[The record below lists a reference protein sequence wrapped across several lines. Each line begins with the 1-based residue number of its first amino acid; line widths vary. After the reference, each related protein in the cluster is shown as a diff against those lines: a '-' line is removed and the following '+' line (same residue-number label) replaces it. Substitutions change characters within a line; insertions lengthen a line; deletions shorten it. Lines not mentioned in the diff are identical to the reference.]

1 MHGLWCPQRHRC
13 SPGSALSGAAGRWVP
28 GRAGRRAPQWVT
40 APRSLP
46 PALAPPPC
54 SPLFQLMRGRP
65 RALPH
70 RRRAGNPRRHPRESH
85 SGYGHSGQGGR
96 STRSRRP
103 DSGGGDARPLGTPQ
117 WVHSGRACTTVTRA
131 RRRAGRRGLGATGL
145 CSTAACWGV
154 ASAGLRLYRGE
165 WYGLTPRRRD
175 RCLTVPAG
183 EAGCAAATAAWA
195 TCSRW
200 DQHRDTAVCEC
211 AAEWAPGRVAGS
223 AAASRGRGAVVR
235 LGAHVD
241 ARSHACVW

>member
-1 MHGLWCPQRHRC
+1 MPCMAHGVLRNTGAH
-13 SPGSALSGAAGRWVP
+13 PGAPSVALLVDGCQAGPVGGLLSGSQH
-28 GRAGRRAPQWVT
+28 RARCRLHCP
-40 APRSLP
+40 PR
-46 PALAPPPC
+46 PC

-85 SGYGHSGQGGR
+85 SGCGHSGQGGR

-117 WVHSGRACTTVTRA
+117 WVHSGRACATVTRA

-200 DQHRDTAVCEC
+200 DQHRDTAGCVSVQRS
-211 AAEWAPGRVAGS
+211 GR
-223 AAASRGRGAVVR
+223 
-235 LGAHVD
+235 
-241 ARSHACVW
+241 

>member
-1 MHGLWCPQRHRC
+1 MGH
-13 SPGSALSGAAGRWVP
+13 STALVAACI
-28 GRAGRRAPQWVT
+28 
-40 APRSLP
+40 
-46 PALAPPPC
+46 APPPC

-117 WVHSGRACTTVTRA
+117 WVHSGRACATVTRA

-165 WYGLTPRRRD
+165 LYGLTPRRRD

-200 DQHRDTAVCEC
+200 DQHRDTAGCVSVQRS
-211 AAEWAPGRVAGS
+211 GRWGGLPAQPLRVG
-223 AAASRGRGAVVR
+223 GGVR
-235 LGAHVD
+235 AMRLSAHVG

>member
-13 SPGSALSGAAGRWVP
+13 SPGSALSGAAGRWVL

-131 RRRAGRRGLGATGL
+131 RRRTRRQARAWSNGPMFNGRMLGRRERG
-145 CSTAACWGV
+145 
-154 ASAGLRLYRGE
+154 ASALS
-165 WYGLTPRRRD
+165 RRMVRPHPPETGPLPD
-175 RCLTVPAG
+175 G
-183 EAGCAAATAAWA
+183 
-195 TCSRW
+195 
-200 DQHRDTAVCEC
+200 
-211 AAEWAPGRVAGS
+211 
-223 AAASRGRGAVVR
+223 ASR
-235 LGAHVD
+235 
-241 ARSHACVW
+241 